1 MILESFCKEHPF
13 EWNDI
18 NERLIDEFVLY
29 MERYGYMK
37 KTINKN
43 LAVFSAMLNVAFKE
57 GYKFKASI
65 LEHFPKLQINKED
78 MVVEIYL
85 TNEELQ
91 ALYDMKLEGEDDRVR
106 DVFLVGCYTSQRFS
120 DYSRISAKNVTF
132 HDGVGIITLVQQ
144 KTNTEVTIPILN
156 DNLLRIFEKYNYNL
170 PNIQNQRLNNKIK
183 EILETLAETMP
194 SLKHE
199 LPTKLT
205 LDHQK
210 KEQQNKETYKRNSQ
224 GEALIPRYKLATTHT
239 ARRTGI
245 TLMYL
250 EKILDTYEMMSISG
264 HKTESVFNDYI
275 KISGIEL
282 ATNIAK
288 KVAKARKESEVKSLL
303 LQQFESMT
311 AEQLTNLLELSKI
324 VQPSKQELMKESIE
338 DITADIEFQY
348 GKSNTEKNI
357 EYILS
362 LYSDRFKDGELDDN
376 IPVPSNEAAAK
387 TILLILDRPELPWE
401 TICKERR
408 VKNVME
414 YLFIRATGHYE
425 EVHDFVSGLLRHY
438 IKGITPQMVLTF
450 MNIWKHVVYQ
460 QRPSTFTDEILYP
473 EHSEKILDT
482 LHFLLNGE
490 VGRGAALVMV
500 CARDEGLVRNIAHAK
515 ISTEFK
521 HVSKTAY
528 NNYLHERFTD
538 KEKNRII
545 SALRTRIGYTKED
558 DGRISF

>member
-1 MILESFCKEHPF
+1 MAKATLSLAKKENKQGEHHILVRMDITRTNRPQFKSPVTVKEEEFVDGEISIPKRGKLNTAYRENLMKKKTDIEAFVASLNAIIMSLPEEALTRKDILEVYEMVKTVNPSEISRTTIISKKREQTEANAELVKKLQDARRPSLLEFVQKRIEGMENGSIKRKGNNYSKGTLHTYKGFAVILESFCKEHPF

-65 LEHFPKLQINKED
+65 LEHFPKLQVNKED

-91 ALYDMKLEGEDDRVR
+91 ALYDMELEGEDDRVR

-170 PNIQNQRLNNKIK
+170 PNIQNQRLNNRIK
-183 EILETLAETMP
+183 AILETLAETMP

-210 KEQQNKETYKRNSQ
+210 KEQQSREIYKRNSQ

-303 LQQFESMT
+303 LQQFESIT
-311 AEQLTNLLELSKI
+311 AEQLANLLELSKN
-324 VQPSKQELMKESIE
+324 S
-338 DITADIEFQY
+338 A
-348 GKSNTEKNI
+348 
-357 EYILS
+357 
-362 LYSDRFKDGELDDN
+362 
-376 IPVPSNEAAAK
+376 
-387 TILLILDRPELPWE
+387 TI
-401 TICKERR
+401 
-408 VKNVME
+408 
-414 YLFIRATGHYE
+414 
-425 EVHDFVSGLLRHY
+425 
-438 IKGITPQMVLTF
+438 
-450 MNIWKHVVYQ
+450 
-460 QRPSTFTDEILYP
+460 
-473 EHSEKILDT
+473 
-482 LHFLLNGE
+482 
-490 VGRGAALVMV
+490 
-500 CARDEGLVRNIAHAK
+500 
-515 ISTEFK
+515 
-521 HVSKTAY
+521 
-528 NNYLHERFTD
+528 
-538 KEKNRII
+538 
-545 SALRTRIGYTKED
+545 
-558 DGRISF
+558 